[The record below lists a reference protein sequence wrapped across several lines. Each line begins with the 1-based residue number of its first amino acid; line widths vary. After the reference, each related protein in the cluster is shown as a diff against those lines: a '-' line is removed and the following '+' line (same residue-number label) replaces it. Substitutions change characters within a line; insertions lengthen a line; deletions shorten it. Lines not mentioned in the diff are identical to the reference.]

1 MKILISVCNAHPRNF
16 LIIGLFIAIFA
27 YSAPIRMVPDVPIQR
42 ASLQLNYIPDTIIEY
57 TLFSDSIAQEILSQV
72 EEENWY
78 RQYDS
83 LGIFSLEN
91 EVRYCVW
98 NKQTGAVDLSQC
110 WTTHEQFQY
119 TQKLK
124 KLERVEQLKFVPV
137 RTEENLVEQM
147 AYVKNWHETAMKEQ
161 VLFGIPA
168 SISLA
173 QGILESRSG
182 TSSLA
187 RNHNNH
193 FGIKYR
199 GMVPEW
205 AEESTCHWDPIERS
219 NHTYRSYSGAW
230 WSWRDHSK
238 FLAYTGRYKRL
249 FKLAPTDYKG
259 WARGLKKAGYATDKY
274 YASKLINLIET
285 LNLHRYD
292 LMVEELQ

>member
-1 MKILISVCNAHPRNF
+1 MKILISIWHATPRTMF
-16 LIIGLFIAIFA
+16 LMGLFIAIFA
-27 YSAPIRMVPDVPIQR
+27 YSASIRVVSDVQIQK
-42 ASLQLNYIPDTIIEY
+42 ASLELDYEPDTLIEWTVY
-57 TLFSDSIAQEILSQV
+57 TDSIAQEILAQV
-72 EEENWY
+72 KEENWY

-83 LGIFSLEN
+83 LGVFSLED

-98 NKQTGAVDLSQC
+98 NKKTGAVDLSQC
-110 WTTHEQFQY
+110 WSTHEQFQY

-124 KLERVEQLKFVPV
+124 KLERVEQLEFIPV
-137 RTEENLVEQM
+137 RSTENLAKQM
-147 AYVKNWHETAMKEQ
+147 AYVEKWHETAMKEQ

-173 QGILESRSG
+173 QGILESGSG

-199 GMVPEW
+199 GMIPEW
-205 AEESTCHWDPIERS
+205 AEESTRHWDPIERS

-238 FLAYTGRYKRL
+238 FLKYTGRYRRL
-249 FKLAPTDYKG
+249 FKLDPTDYRG
-259 WARGLKKAGYATDKY
+259 WAKGLKRAGYATDKD
-274 YASKLINLIET
+274 YAEKLINLIET
-285 LNLHRYD
+285 LHLHQYD
-292 LMVEELQ
+292 LMVQELQ